1 MSKIT
6 KKEAELIQTIAMALA
21 HGAEERLDQY
31 DIAEELVDKFG
42 IDTDSGAYRTAFIL
56 DNVVV
61 KVSQDSRRQKMLV
74 KETDFINKM
83 RKDEKYGRHFPQT
96 EVFTV
101 GKVTLQIQEKVDMRH
116 RRVGWE
122 LMDAVEELA
131 NSLGIEDMHSGNYGW
146 KDGPNGKYPVFVDVD
161 LRDLRRAGRRKKR
174 SWMV

>member
-1 MSKIT
+1 MIS
-6 KKEAELIQTIAMALA
+6 KKEAELIQTIAIALA
-21 HGAEERLDQY
+21 YAAEVRTDQY
-31 DIAEELVDKFG
+31 ELACELEDTFG

-61 KVSQDSRRQKMLV
+61 KVSQNPRRQKMLV
-74 KETDFINKM
+74 TEADFINKM
-83 RKDEKYGRHFPQT
+83 RKDKQYGRHFPQT

-101 GKVTLQIQEKVDMRH
+101 GKVTLQIQEKVDMNH
-116 RRVGWE
+116 RNTWE
-122 LMDAVEELA
+122 MADEVETLA

-161 LRDLRRAGRRKKR
+161 LRDLRRRGRRKKR

>member
-6 KKEAELIQTIAMALA
+6 KKEAELIQNIAIALA
-21 HGAEERLDQY
+21 HGAEERLDEY
-31 DIAEELVDKFG
+31 EIAHELEEKFG
-42 IDTDSGAYRTAFIL
+42 IDTDSGAYRIAFIL

-61 KVSQDSRRQKMLV
+61 KVSQDGRRQKMLV
-74 KETDFINKM
+74 KEADFINKM
-83 RKDEKYGRHFPQT
+83 RKDKQYGRHFPQT

-101 GKVTLQIQEKVDMRH
+101 GTVTLQIQEKVDMSH
-116 RRVGWE
+116 RRVNWE

-131 NSLGIEDMHSGNYGW
+131 NSLGISDMHSGNYGW

-161 LRDLRRAGRRKKR
+161 LRDARRVGRRKKR